1 MVTTNLSPAVKR
13 FFRTFSRFEY
23 ALKRAGN
30 VRSRGSNEAA
40 EVDWSGFAGR
50 TSAAFDAAI
59 NINDESALAQAVH
72 LMRADPPR
80 KLVLI
85 KEENGERLYWKRSDP
100 RGDNLDGLLTL
111 VRRVRNNLF
120 HGEKPE
126 TFIGG
131 NQRGL
136 ELIKASQQI
145 VDVCI
150 SLDPDVKRYFERYAE
165 PIPRLNE

>member
-1 MVTTNLSPAVKR
+1 MLTTSLSPAVNR

-23 ALKRAGN
+23 ALKRAGY
-30 VRSRGSNEAA
+30 VKARGSNGAA
-40 EVDWSGFAGR
+40 EVDWSGFSGR
-50 TSAAFDAAI
+50 TSATFDATIDI
-59 NINDESALAQAVH
+59 NEDSALVRAVH

-85 KEENGERLYWKRSDP
+85 NEENGEQLYWKRADP
-100 RGDNLDGLLTL
+100 RGDNLDGLLIL

-126 TFIGG
+126 TSIGG

-136 ELIKASQQI
+136 NLIKASQQI
-145 VDVCI
+145 VEACI

-165 PIPRLNE
+165 PIPRLDE